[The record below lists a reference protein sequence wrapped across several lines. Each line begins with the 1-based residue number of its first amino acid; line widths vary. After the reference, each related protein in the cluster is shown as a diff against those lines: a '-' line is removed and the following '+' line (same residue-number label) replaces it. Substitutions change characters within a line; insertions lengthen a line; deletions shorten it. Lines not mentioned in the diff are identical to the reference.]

1 MDTDGADGEFWDVSD
16 FLKSLEE
23 PPKTRRA
30 CLESE
35 MAAWRKGEDEK
46 EEEEEADWDFYQD
59 LFGPSELAAMDNER
73 AWDVN
78 PTEEEDLA
86 RVLMSEDELIAQL
99 NAAMDDEPMEETPTT
114 GSETATEGATP
125 VVTMEQEQRFAA
137 ASSPQKAKISNP
149 VPLALPGTPQPVP
162 QTFANGGSVQ
172 FTGQTPTVSTPTTAI
187 TSINNL
193 NRGPPVTVFQGIQPQ
208 AAQYQNA
215 VSHNGITTAQNYGVR
230 PGVLSNMAGQTMY
243 TQAVDTRGVTA
254 PMMNQQAMP
263 MQGMPQFSSGIP
275 MNGMS
280 VNGQA
285 MNGQVMN
292 NGQALP
298 YFQSQPQPQPTVNP
312 IQFSQPFTGNNIN
325 QPAWPGQTS
334 FATSLPQTMA
344 PPHAQ
349 QQTMPQQAIA
359 QQSPPQHS
367 SSESAAALASAQM
380 PPPPVPSRT
389 GWMSKQQQQLQRLQ
403 GPAAAA
409 NGRYK
414 AIQPAVEIKDVL
426 EKHDTTAY
434 DDLVMIVH
442 YAYLKGVT
450 WGQQVDN
457 TKLCNEIKNKGTIL
471 SSTLEALREHSLE
484 RLTND
489 MSIYLHNGT
498 QPLHKAEA
506 HKAAREVVSAFCTK
520 HTQIHAA
527 LKTVRGLVPKPT
539 ELPEV
544 FQRVSEIPKKYIYQF
559 KPPQTGNT
567 RSQPTPTPTELPK
580 APDAE
585 KTFRLTQAYIKVI
598 DGQETVF
605 HMCSDGDVRIL
616 NDEQY
621 HEARAR
627 TEDYNRVL
635 AQFKGTGTPGRGLG
649 GPRTTPIPATQT
661 DGAVRIPAEKPQR
674 KRKASVAPSTPK
686 RRRSRRD
693 SAKETVPSVSD
704 GSTTSAS
711 VAESPNAQKVATQG
725 TPSSSVASTSASAST
740 APSSNGLAFPPDAAW
755 IVSCPRYRP

>member
-1 MDTDGADGEFWDVSD
+1 MDADGGDGEFWDD
-16 FLKSLEE
+16 
-23 PPKTRRA
+23 
-30 CLESE
+30 
-35 MAAWRKGEDEK
+35 M
-46 EEEEEADWDFYQD
+46 
-59 LFGPSELAAMDNER
+59 FGPSELAAMDNER
-73 AWDVN
+73 AWDVS

-99 NAAMDDEPMEETPTT
+99 NAALDDEPMEETSAAV
-114 GSETATEGATP
+114 SETATEVAAP
-125 VVTMEQEQRFAA
+125 VVTAEQEQRFAA
-137 ASSPQKAKISNP
+137 AASPEKAKRSNP
-149 VPLALPGTPQPVP
+149 VPLLLPGTPQTVP
-162 QTFANGGSVQ
+162 QTFANGGSAQ
-172 FTGQTPTVSTPTTAI
+172 FTGQTSTASTPTTAI

-208 AAQYQNA
+208 AAQYQNT
-215 VSHNGITTAQNYGVR
+215 VSHDGITTAKNYGVR

-243 TQAVDTRGVTA
+243 TQAVDTRGIRA

-263 MQGMPQFSSGIP
+263 MQSMSQFSSGIP

-298 YFQSQPQPQPTVNP
+298 YFHPQPAVNP
-312 IQFSQPFTGNNIN
+312 TQFSQPFTGNSIN

-344 PPHAQ
+344 PPPTQ
-349 QQTMPQQAIA
+349 QQTMPQQAMS
-359 QQSPPQHS
+359 QQSPPQQAS
-367 SSESAAALASAQM
+367 NESAAALASAQM

-403 GPAAAA
+403 GPSGQA

-414 AIQPAVEIKDVL
+414 AIQPAVKIKDVL

-527 LKTVRGLVPKPT
+527 LKTVRGLVSKPT

-544 FQRVSEIPKKYIYQF
+544 IQRVSDIPKKYIYQF
-559 KPPQTGNT
+559 KPPQTGST
-567 RSQPTPTPTELPK
+567 ISQPAPAPTEVPR

-621 HEARAR
+621 HEAKAR

-635 AQFKGTGTPGRGLG
+635 AQFKGTGTPGMGLG

-661 DGAVRIPAEKPQR
+661 EGAIRIPAEKPQR

-693 SAKETVPSVSD
+693 SAKEAVPSVSD
-704 GSTTSAS
+704 GSATSAS
-711 VAESPNAQKVATQG
+711 VAESPNAQKVAAQG

-740 APSSNGLAFPPDAAW
+740 GQSSNGLASAPDTAW
-755 IVSCPRYRP
+755 IQPDFAG